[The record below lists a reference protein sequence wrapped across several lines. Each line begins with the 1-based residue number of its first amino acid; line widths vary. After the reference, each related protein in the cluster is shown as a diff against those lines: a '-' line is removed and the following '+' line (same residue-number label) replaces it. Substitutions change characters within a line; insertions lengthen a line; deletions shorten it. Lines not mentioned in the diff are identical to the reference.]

1 MDVAVRW
8 ELLVWHGEGNYY
20 WWLVGA
26 VTAGSNVSEECQD
39 GVMVERACWSVG
51 RKLKVS
57 LSFLLGK
64 NKPHRNSSTSFIYE
78 QICKSSIAYASLNP

>member
-1 MDVAVRW
+1 MARGG
-8 ELLVWHGEGNYY
+8 ELL
-20 WWLVGA
+20 LVVSWSGD
-26 VTAGSNVSEECQD
+26 GWSNVSEECQD